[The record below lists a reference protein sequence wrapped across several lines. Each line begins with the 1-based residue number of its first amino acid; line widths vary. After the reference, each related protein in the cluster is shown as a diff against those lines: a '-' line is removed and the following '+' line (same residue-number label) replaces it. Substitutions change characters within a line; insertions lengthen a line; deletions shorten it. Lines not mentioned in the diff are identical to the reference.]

1 MFFFDYK
8 KTKCVNGCELF
19 NDAKNYS
26 YWENKKETL
35 DEIEIFLIRIIHQM
49 PQKYYISV

>member
-8 KTKCVNGCELF
+8 KTKCVDGCELF
-19 NDAKNYS
+19 NDTKNYS

-35 DEIEIFLIRIIHQM
+35 D
-49 PQKYYISV
+49 